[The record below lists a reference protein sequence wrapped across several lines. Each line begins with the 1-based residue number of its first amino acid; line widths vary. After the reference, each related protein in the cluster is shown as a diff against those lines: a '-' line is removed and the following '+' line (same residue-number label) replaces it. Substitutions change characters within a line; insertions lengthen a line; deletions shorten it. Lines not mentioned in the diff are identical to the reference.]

1 MKRVLF
7 TSAMLSLALVAAA
20 PAFAQRG
27 GRGGGP
33 PAGSPSSGAPGMSS
47 THGNSSSNS
56 NTTKGSSSD
65 AGKKTPDELLSQNTK
80 LSDKLGKLLPKGIT
94 PQQACQNFR
103 NLGQCV
109 AAIHVAHNLRIDF
122 NSLACDMTLKPVA
135 GTTCPA
141 GTGTGTKGMSLGQ
154 SIDALKP
161 PGTDGKSESKKATA
175 QAKDDM
181 RGSG

>member
-1 MKRVLF
+1 MKRLLF
-7 TSAMLSLALVAAA
+7 TSVILSLALVAAA

-27 GRGGGP
+27 GHGGGP

-56 NTTKGSSSD
+56 NSTKGNSSD

-109 AAIHVAHNLRIDF
+109 AAIHVSHNLGIDF
-122 NSLACDMTLKPVA
+122 NCLKSDVTGTAVPT
-135 GTTCPA
+135 GTTCA
-141 GTGTGTKGMSLGQ
+141 GGTGSKKLSLGQ
-154 SIDALKP
+154 SIEALEPNANAKA
-161 PGTDGKSESKKATA
+161 ERKKAEA
-175 QAKDDM
+175 EAKDDM